1 MKHTH
6 TNSDS
11 ESDTIF
17 ASPNEI
23 EELEYHES
31 LFPVDYLDSYY
42 TKVSIFNAKVSELA
56 HVDINLYTIAIM
68 ELLEEGKRH
77 QTELLGE
84 RFRLEHELS
93 KFYIEVHGIQIE
105 AENDFKINKQVIMWS
120 KKVQVSRSD
129 IFIMY
134 QMLNQFKTAIREKM
148 DFNFELEK
156 KLNRN
161 IKYNNLIPESE
172 DNNNDSTPN

>member
-120 KKVQVSRSD
+120 KKVQVS
-129 IFIMY
+129 
-134 QMLNQFKTAIREKM
+134 KTAIREKM